1 MQIRAYWVMIF
12 VCLCVCNGGVA
23 LCVLYFRLLPVT
35 KSIFSRLD
43 SSMTFYVCQKNLAD
57 ILPTPLFANKNNY
70 QILTH
75 RFSIGWVL
83 FFFVCLI
90 CLHNDD
96 DVVAE
101 DIHLDT
107 GEPCLE
113 SNGTLYDPTKDN
125 KSQCR
130 TLDPLRLVWNS
141 LAFIKLLL
149 LQMQWGK
156 DNIQLGFLL
165 DCLVS

>member
-1 MQIRAYWVMIF
+1 MSF
-12 VCLCVCNGGVA
+12 V
-23 LCVLYFRLLPVT
+23 
-35 KSIFSRLD
+35 
-43 SSMTFYVCQKNLAD
+43 
-57 ILPTPLFANKNNY
+57 
-70 QILTH
+70 
-75 RFSIGWVL
+75 
-83 FFFVCLI
+83 FFLFVCLI

-130 TLDPLRLVWNS
+130 TLDPLRLV
-141 LAFIKLLL
+141 
-149 LQMQWGK
+149 
-156 DNIQLGFLL
+156 
-165 DCLVS
+165 